1 MGGSVFRRQT
11 AALTVVLVGALGV
24 AIAAQ
29 GGLQRQ
35 RLAWP
40 VVEEAVLVPSPAAA
54 RIMSLGYREL
64 VADLFWTRT
73 LVYYGEGLS
82 ENLSLAW
89 VDSLVATVNALDPL
103 FRRPYRWGAFATT
116 YKRGA
121 ATQEEFKA
129 SVRVLERGV
138 KAFPE
143 DHELLWLLG
152 LRYTFD
158 LAAADDAEKTR
169 NAERGATYME
179 RAMRAPGAPATYA
192 LSAAALR
199 TRLGQTERALKELE
213 EMILN
218 TSDPRARAQLEARY
232 RDLADAGA
240 ADAIAEEAKRFDAK
254 WQADLPFAPPSLYV
268 LMGDRPPRAMR
279 RLDEL
284 AAPPTLEPT
293 PELP

>member
-1 MGGSVFRRQT
+1 MGGFVFGRQT
-11 AALTVVLVGALGV
+11 VALSVVFAGALAGAV
-24 AIAAQ
+24 VAQ
-29 GGLQRQ
+29 GGLQRERQ
-35 RLAWP
+35 TWP
-40 VVEEAVLVPSPAAA
+40 VVEEAVLVPAGTAA

-64 VADLFWTRT
+64 FADLFWTRT

-89 VDSLVATVNALDPL
+89 VDALVGAVNALDPQ

-116 YKRGA
+116 YKNGA
-121 ATQEEFKA
+121 ATQAEFEA

-158 LAAADDAEKTR
+158 LTPKDDAEKTR
-169 NAERGATYME
+169 NAELGATYME

-218 TSDPRARAQLEARY
+218 TSDPRARAQLEAKY

-240 ADAIAEEAKRFDAK
+240 ADALAEEAKRFDAK
-254 WQADLPFAPPSLYV
+254 WQAALPFAPPSLYV
-268 LMGDRPPRAMR
+268 LVGDRPPRAMS

-284 AAPPTLEPT
+284 AAPPTV
-293 PELP
+293 ELP